1 MKIAAATKRPERVA
15 GMHFMNPVPLMLLVE
30 GIRGLQTSD
39 ETFKEVRAVAEKMGK
54 TFIEGRDMPG
64 FIVNRILMPM
74 INEAFFALY
83 EGLGDA
89 KSIDE
94 AMKLGTNQPMGPL
107 TLADYVG
114 LDTCLAI
121 QTGRALEKIVQG
133 VMGLAAV
140 LAEKAREHAQTPM
153 IGRSHGIHA
162 EPITAGL
169 VFARWHAEVVRAS
182 SRLIRARHAI
192 AVGKIAGAVGVY
204 GNLDP
209 EIERVALGKLGLEPE
224 TVATQIVQRDRHAE
238 VLTALALLG
247 TAIEQIA
254 LGIRHWQRTEVGEAE
269 EGFGAGQK
277 GSSAMPHKKNPVLS
291 ENLTGLA
298 RLLRSYAQAGM
309 EDVALWHERDISHSS
324 VERVAM
330 PDATILADFM
340 TARATGLVKGLVVHA
355 RRMRANLDRSGGL
368 FFSEAV
374 LLALVKTGLARQD
387 AYVLVQKAALAAV
400 SEAASMG
407 HVGAL
412 PGRFRE
418 LLGQDPEVTARLDA
432 KALDACFDLDHHLR
446 HVPAILERALGA
458 A

>member
-1 MKIAAATKRPERVA
+1 MIPRYSRPELAALWEDKYR
-15 GMHFMNPVPLMLLVE
+15 FELWLEIEL
-30 GIRGLQTSD
+30 
-39 ETFKEVRAVAEKMGK
+39 AVC
-54 TFIEGRDMPG
+54 
-64 FIVNRILMPM
+64 
-74 INEAFFALY
+74 
-83 EGLGDA
+83 
-89 KSIDE
+89 E
-94 AMKLGTNQPMGPL
+94 AMEARGTVPEGTAKAVRERAAGKLDPAKILEIEATTRHDVIAFL
-107 TLADYVG
+107 THVEQLAGEPARWLHLGMTSSDV

-140 LAEKAREHAQTPM
+140 LADKAREHAQTPM

-182 SRLIRARHAI
+182 SRIIRARHAI

-254 LGIRHWQRTEVGEAE
+254 LGVRHWQRTEVGEAE

-277 GSSAMPHKKNPVLS
+277 GSSAMPHKKNPILS

-374 LLALVKTGLARQD
+374 LLALVKTGLARQE

-407 HVGAL
+407 HAGAL

-418 LLGQDPEVTARLDA
+418 LLGQDPEVTARLSA
-432 KALDACFDLDHHLR
+432 AALDACFDLDHHLR
-446 HVPAILERALGA
+446 HVPEILERALGA
-458 A
+458 AK